1 MGIEDFQTEICRKAL
16 IPNRTLQ
23 GFLKEGSEPCS
34 LRPALRPQHFP
45 QGRSAGAAVV
55 NVTGFVLI
63 QINQTGS
70 EGDQL
75 VRGDVS
81 SGGGRF
87 RIGSG
92 PANGPKIPCYLRAR
106 FFLLVVR
113 GRGTK
118 TSKTVPLFGRMS
130 VRR

>member
-1 MGIEDFQTEICRKAL
+1 MGIEDFQTEICRKSL

-45 QGRSAGAAVV
+45 QGRSAGVAVV

-92 PANGPKIPCYLRAR
+92 PANGRR
-106 FFLLVVR
+106 FHAICER
-113 GRGTK
+113 G
-118 TSKTVPLFGRMS
+118 FFF
-130 VRR
+130 